1 MVHFVHAPES
11 ARALT
16 GHWALDPL
24 RSFVEFH
31 VPHLYGLVTV
41 KGRFTRY
48 DGALDLR
55 GAVPTAALTVYA
67 ASVETQRAKR
77 DEHLRSDDFF
87 YAERHPEISF
97 ASDEATFDGA
107 RLTLSGE
114 LHAAGRHTRI
124 SAAGSLLERDGE
136 LEVDVTADVDQRAL
150 GMTWSPLGLVR
161 TPSRLVVRGRLV
173 RQDG

>member
-1 MVHFVHAPES
+1 V
-11 ARALT
+11 
-16 GHWALDPL
+16 D
-24 RSFVEFH
+24 
-31 VPHLYGLVTV
+31 
-41 KGRFTRY
+41 
-48 DGALDLR
+48 
-55 GAVPTAALTVYA
+55 A

-77 DEHLRSDDFF
+77 DEHLRSADFF
-87 YAERHPEISF
+87 DAERDPEISF
-97 ASDEATFDGA
+97 ASDDAAFDGA

-114 LHAAGRHTRI
+114 LHAAGRHARI

-136 LEVDVTADVDQRAL
+136 LEVDVTAEVDQREL